1 MKLQFENQGLLE
13 LNQCLKVS
21 QHGHFC
27 RLEDMGLLKAV
38 SKVLP
43 KSEHRWCARHI
54 LANWSKDWRGL
65 ERRNSF
71 SRCARAS
78 CVAELNFH
86 LDSLNMLGNGI
97 CESLL
102 RYNKETWCRAYF
114 NCDRK
119 CDIID
124 NNMCETFN
132 AWILAARHKTII
144 TMLEEIRVKMMERI
158 GKLREFAD
166 TWICDISPIAM
177 KVYQDN
183 IAQSMRCTI
192 KWNGEYDY
200 EVEDTSLRVVLKH
213 CVNMQAQT
221 CTCRSW
227 MLKGIPCAHAIAAMH
242 FKNLDP
248 INYISH
254 WYHKSTYLKAY
265 STFIQPVSN
274 MQMWPTSTNPPIEP
288 PPIKKMPGR
297 PKKKRRREETE
308 HPTSGKLSRRGMEM
322 TCSNYGGYGHNKR
335 SCPKKARPVD
345 STPANASYIQRCG
358 GKGRG
363 RGRARGTG
371 TPTTSAPTI
380 AGRGRRT
387 AASKGRETG
396 SGRGSSGFG
405 LFQSSSGFTSFS
417 SGRGKP
423 RVVSH
428 GGEKRS
434 STDILECAYKPRSG
448 VKWNGRPTI
457 TRRQLE
463 RTAATRS
470 RTASSQSNLSQAS
483 SSSQN
488 NH

>member
-1 MKLQFENQGLLE
+1 M
-13 LNQCLKVS
+13 S
-21 QHGHFC
+21 
-27 RLEDMGLLKAV
+27 DMQKGLLKAV
-38 SKVLP
+38 SEVLP
-43 KSEHRWCARHI
+43 ESEHRWCSRHI

-65 ERRNSF
+65 ERRNNF
-71 SRCARAS
+71 WRCARAS

-132 AWILAARHKTII
+132 AWILADRHKTII

-183 IAQSMRCTI
+183 MAQSMRCTI
-192 KWNGEYDY
+192 KWNGEYSY

-322 TCSNYGGYGHNKR
+322 TCSNCGGYGHNKR
-335 SCPKKARPVD
+335 SCPKKMWR
-345 STPANASYIQRCG
+345 
-358 GKGRG
+358 
-363 RGRARGTG
+363 
-371 TPTTSAPTI
+371 
-380 AGRGRRT
+380 
-387 AASKGRETG
+387 
-396 SGRGSSGFG
+396 
-405 LFQSSSGFTSFS
+405 
-417 SGRGKP
+417 
-423 RVVSH
+423 
-428 GGEKRS
+428 KR
-434 STDILECAYKPRSG
+434 
-448 VKWNGRPTI
+448 
-457 TRRQLE
+457 
-463 RTAATRS
+463 
-470 RTASSQSNLSQAS
+470 
-483 SSSQN
+483 
-488 NH
+488 